1 MTLALETFRL
11 GDAHRMKYWLGAL
24 LVPGF
29 VVVCTLVGARSI
41 QTKESD
47 WLGGQFMLL
56 TLAGTSVALLSS
68 IVLTFAS
75 VKKRETLRGLAIVSC
90 LAYIGLFLKTIL

>member
-1 MTLALETFRL
+1 M
-11 GDAHRMKYWLGAL
+11 GAV

-29 VVVCTLVGARSI
+29 VVVCTFILARS
-41 QTKESD
+41 THAKEGD
-47 WLGGQFMLL
+47 WLGGRFMFLA
-56 TLAGTSVALLSS
+56 LAGTGFALLSS
-68 IVLTFAS
+68 IILTFVS